1 VSQLFIDDSLIEAV
15 SLVASPLAPVSCAE
29 MNSSQSAN
37 CSDHECAACDLP
49 SAFRTLH
56 RGFYKPP

>member
-15 SLVASPLAPVSCAE
+15 SLVASPLAP
-29 MNSSQSAN
+29 
-37 CSDHECAACDLP
+37 ECAACDLP